1 MVSHTSP
8 RTSSP
13 HHPVWLYNPCRL
25 QQGNKYGSS
34 TAKKYPKPLSQLL
47 LSQKLQIIPPR
58 YWMIIPELLYITCL
72 SFWLAFF
79 SYDILHSFPSL
90 SPQTL
95 SSTLPDLFLY
105 VILSAAKKK
114 HILERNITFSKPF
127 PVLLFFLGPHE
138 LLFPAKSFLQKLALS
153 FYSVFSISAALMVCI
168 TPLAPLKCGLLLL
181 FICWCLFPI
190 SPIRWWVPS

>member
-1 MVSHTSP
+1 MD
-8 RTSSP
+8 
-13 HHPVWLYNPCRL
+13 LL
-25 QQGNKYGSS
+25 QQRSIQSPSPNCFYHRS
-34 TAKKYPKPLSQLL
+34 Y
-47 LSQKLQIIPPR
+47 KLVPPR

-90 SPQTL
+90 SPQAL

-105 VILSAAKKK
+105 VILSAAKKM

-153 FYSVFSISAALMVCI
+153 FYSIFSISAALMVCI